1 MHEVRGVRAEAEDR
15 SVLDRV
21 QTPADLDALSYE
33 ELDDLAAEVREIIIE
48 SVTRFGGHLGSNL
61 GAVELTL
68 ALHRV
73 FDSPHDLLLWD
84 TGHQTYAH
92 KIVTGRRGGFDSLR
106 QPGGMSGYPSRGE
119 SEHDWVENSH
129 ASTILAYAH
138 GLSIAH
144 AAQRAP
150 GPRRQVVAIIGDGS
164 MTGGMAFEG
173 LNNLGNAGCDCT
185 IVFNDNGRSYAPT
198 ASKLGAGLRRLL
210 TDRPDTAVR
219 LGRAQ
224 ERSAGEIPEPP
235 EFFETLGIRY
245 WGPVDGHDIAALET
259 VLTQAA
265 AQPGPNVVHVLTEK
279 GRGYGPAE
287 NDPIK
292 RLHDTSE
299 AKPGSFTVGFGHALV
314 ELAAE
319 DPRLVAVTAAM
330 PDSTGLLPFAAH
342 FPDRFFD
349 VGIAEQHAVTA
360 AAGMAMG
367 GMVPVVAVY
376 STFLTRAVDQLI
388 YDVGLHSLP
397 VIFCIDRA
405 GITGDDGPSH
415 HGVLDMVMFS
425 KVPGMTMFAPS
436 SYEELAVM
444 LRDAVAIA
452 TGPRP
457 GPVAIR
463 WSKTMPPRVGPHEVG
478 HGTRARCLRKGD
490 DLCIVAVGKAVE
502 AAGQAAA
509 LLENEGISVTLWDP
523 RCVKPLDEAMLRD
536 AARHRFVLTVEDGL
550 REGGIGSAIADQLGE
565 LSLAAP
571 TAPRVRVLGTPLAFI
586 PHGNPDAV
594 LAELGLGAHGIA
606 EQARALVHSRSFE
619 PVGVLS

>member
-1 MHEVRGVRAEAEDR
+1 VSQTAKSE
-15 SVLDRV
+15 SLLDRV
-21 QTPADLDALSYE
+21 KAPADLEDLSYT
-33 ELDDLAAEVREIIIE
+33 ELDVLAAEIREVIIDA
-48 SVTRFGGHLGSNL
+48 VVKHGGHLGSNL

-73 FDSPHDLLLWD
+73 FDSPHDMLLWD

-92 KIVTGRRGGFDSLR
+92 KIVTGRLDGFADLR
-106 QPGGMSGYPSRGE
+106 QPGGMSGYPSRAE

-138 GLSIAH
+138 GLA
-144 AAQRAP
+144 AAQASTR
-150 GPRRQVVAIIGDGS
+150 GDRRKIVAVIGDGS

-173 LNNLGNAGCDCT
+173 LNNLGNSGSDCI
-185 IVFNDNGRSYAPT
+185 IVLNDNGRSYAPT
-198 ASKLGAGLRRLL
+198 ASRLGASLRRLL
-210 TDRPDTAVR
+210 PDLLLNKSKINRNRFEPAGGTHP
-219 LGRAQ
+219 
-224 ERSAGEIPEPP
+224 SAPDLVEPP

-245 WGPVDGHDIAALET
+245 IGPIDGHDVEQLEEALRDAADY
-259 VLTQAA
+259 A
-265 AQPGPNVVHVLTEK
+265 GPQVVHVLTQK

-287 NDPIK
+287 NDPVK

-299 AKPGSFTVGFGHALV
+299 AKPGSYTVGFGHALV

-319 DPRLVAVTAAM
+319 DSRLVAITAAM
-330 PDSTGLLPFAAH
+330 PDSTGLLDFGER
-342 FPDRFFD
+342 FPDRFYD

-367 GMVPVVAVY
+367 GLVPIVAIY

-388 YDVGLHSLP
+388 YDVGMHQLP

-452 TGPRP
+452 TGPHP

-463 WSKTMPPRVGPHEVG
+463 WSKTMPRRVNATEVG
-478 HGTRARCLRKGD
+478 RGLHARRLRRGE

-502 AAGQAAA
+502 AAEHAAD
-509 LLENEGISVTLWDP
+509 LLEREGISTTIWDP
-523 RCVKPLDEAMLRD
+523 RCVKPLDEEMLHD
-536 AARHRFVLTVEDGL
+536 AARHPFVLTVEDGL
-550 REGGIGSAIADQLGE
+550 REGGIGSAISDRLSE
-565 LSLAAP
+565 LTLSWP
-571 TAPRVRVLGTPLAFI
+571 TTPRVRVLGTPLAFI
-586 PHGNPDAV
+586 PHGKPDVV

-606 EQARALVHSRSFE
+606 EQARNLVHARSYDTA
-619 PVGVLS
+619 GVLS